1 MKGGDAA
8 ELIIFVLICC
18 CCCCLSTGFGG
29 YYYSNLCHDENASKV
44 LEDDE
49 ECFCGFTWC
58 EKGNICNA
66 SGDCNPPVAAAPPPS
81 APTTPCSSSP
91 CQNGGSCHVN
101 ASNVAVCDCPER
113 YDGEHC
119 EIAPGPPDPCS
130 IGEAANMTCQ
140 NGYKHSS
147 FINGSGI
154 CKCNCEHGWTGDNC
168 NQPTMDWTGQ
178 FYNPNGQKMETP
190 KAIYHYEYHEGDEG
204 DGNYGWVCG
213 AGYYGDSSKSS
224 DPYCKE
230 CNASNA
236 SSSIIGD
243 NLTKD
248 DCFVGF
254 NASKCKNGSGPTL
267 GEDKCNCEDRFYGQ
281 YCQYKGP
288 NLQGN
293 SMCNRETEEDN
304 CIEVGTRLK
313 LTTTDQTL
321 IENLCDH
328 NYCNVDLL
336 NNNGADFSQQ
346 KRGEYGARYKL
357 NESGKIV
364 CKKTIPEGGTCLNKE
379 FSLTEDDC
387 RKGGDENASVQ
398 GSGITSACQCSD
410 RMVGSLCHINVDD
423 LCGGGNSLASSE
435 EINKQ
440 DDSLGGFFINA
451 SGRPEP
457 RLQKSIYNVPI
468 GEDDGNL
475 NATKYSCRCVNTVNR
490 QGESFN
496 GFEMETSKFCN
507 APKSERMLEAGS
519 SGHAPWITMHLPKMY
534 GRDSGT
540 EKTLNN
546 MYSYMNCGQKSYTN
560 KADNQTGE
568 ERETNNTRTGHY
580 YTNTFNG
587 SPKCNVCIQPGTN
600 QIKVS
605 EYYGFGTDHTSAGG
619 TYVSSNASYTDYF
632 NNKESI
638 NGSDSDSNI
647 ITENLPDTY
656 FGSNDFNKLCT
667 PAYPDYY
674 GSIGNIGPEGSWKN
688 PNNKGGE
695 KIDTQ
700 IGSSNRK
707 YVKDGYKR
715 IPKNMLPPVC
725 HEQVNW
731 YPGVNF
737 VINGQEGCNPL
748 TAFGDGEE
756 AHRSPSV
763 AKNHLYLTHRQSTVD
778 AAQFVNKEPWI
789 NPSPNQRHN
798 ILTDH
803 HAAAKSAAA
812 ASVGVGAAAFA
823 LVATT
828 SAIPIV
834 GEVVMVAA
842 GIALLVYIMTDTSN
856 VLHATDGVI
865 KNGFDK
871 KDWFQWRTSNLH
883 DDDDVDNE
891 WLSLQSYATG
901 ICSGGGN
908 SIIGFDYNNGL
919 ENYILYPEKG
929 NAPQDSSSSRGIWP
943 AAPSAWHAAT
953 DAGTS
958 TMIGKAPS
966 EYDGQT
972 GLAGVGCYWK
982 KCPNNNCKPLMNSYF
997 TPDTTPI
1004 PDY

>member
-1 MKGGDAA
+1 MKKIMKGGDAA

-29 YYYSNLCHDENASKV
+29 YYYSNVCDDENASKV
-44 LEDDE
+44 IGDDD

-58 EKGNICNA
+58 EKGNICDA

-91 CQNGGSCHVN
+91 CQNGGSCRVN
-101 ASNVAVCDCPER
+101 ASNVAVCDCPEG
-113 YDGEHC
+113 YEGEHC

-130 IGEAANMTCQ
+130 TGEAANMTCQ

-147 FINGSGI
+147 FIQDSEDNGSGI

-178 FYNPNGQKMETP
+178 FYNPNGEKMEIP
-190 KAIYHYEYHEGDEG
+190 KAIYHYEYTGQGDNN
-204 DGNYGWVCG
+204 GNYGWVCD

-224 DPYCKE
+224 DPYCEE

-254 NASKCKNGSGPTL
+254 NASKCKNGSEYNLDEG
-267 GEDKCNCEDRFYGQ
+267 KCNCEDEFYGE

-304 CIEVGTRLK
+304 CIEGETESK

-357 NESGKIV
+357 NASGKIE
-364 CKKTIPEGGTCLNKE
+364 CIHDGETCLNEE

-519 SGHAPWITMHLPKMY
+519 SSHAPWITMHLPNMY

-560 KADNQTGE
+560 LGDNQTGE
-568 ERETNNTRTGHY
+568 ERETYNTNTGHY
-580 YTNTFNG
+580 YTNTWNG

-619 TYVSSNASYTDYF
+619 TYVSSNASYTDYS
-632 NNKESI
+632 NKKEKI
-638 NGSDSDSNI
+638 NASDSI
-647 ITENLPDTY
+647 IKDNLPDTY
-656 FGSNDFNKLCT
+656 FGSSDFNKLCT
-667 PAYPDYY
+667 PAYIGYY
-674 GSIGNIGPEGSWKN
+674 GSIGKIDSDGSWKN
-688 PNNKGGE
+688 PTAEENLQGGE
-695 KIDTQ
+695 KIVTD
-700 IGSSNRK
+700 IGNITPQ

-725 HEQVNW
+725 QDKLNW
-731 YPGVNF
+731 YPDNNF
-737 VINGQEGCNPL
+737 IINGQEGCIPRQY
-748 TAFGDGEE
+748 DGNQ
-756 AHRSPSV
+756 AT
-763 AKNHLYLTHRQSTVD
+763 KYLTHTRDGDRNRKS
-778 AAQFVNKEPWI
+778 PWI
-789 NPSPNQRHN
+789 NPSPSERHSHVS
-798 ILTDH
+798 DY
-803 HAAAKSAAA
+803 AAGAGAAVTLSVGGA
-812 ASVGVGAAAFA
+812 AVAGVGA
-823 LVATT
+823 VA
-828 SAIPIV
+828 AIPIV
-834 GEVVMVAA
+834 GEVVLIAA
-842 GIALLVYIMTDTSN
+842 GIALLVYVISDISDPQHHTIGVINNSFNKTDSYQWY
-856 VLHATDGVI
+856 TDG
-865 KNGFDK
+865 
-871 KDWFQWRTSNLH
+871 LH

-891 WLSLQSYATG
+891 WMSLQSYATG

-908 SIIGFDYNNGL
+908 SIMGFDFPDSGGL

-929 NAPQDSSSSRGIWP
+929 NAPQDRSSARGRWP
-943 AAPSAWHAAT
+943 PAPASWTAAT
-953 DAGTS
+953 AADRLS
-958 TMIGKAPS
+958 TDSNIGKSAAS
-966 EYDGQT
+966 FLGQDGV
-972 GLAGVGCYWK
+972 AGVGCYWK
-982 KCPNNNCKPLMNSYF
+982 KCPNNNCKPLMDNYF